1 MRARRLRY
9 SSTKM
14 TRDRMMRIAA
24 GHIAIW
30 LVLGTFCLSGPAIA
44 ARVPPPRRARLIARA
59 SPEEPYSA
67 GYYLWPKNSEKQKT
81 EWDTLHLRNEDKV
94 SGTIE
99 RIAEGVAVLRS
110 EFLAEPMRIPLKNV
124 HEIEFKDRVE
134 ESSRRQAP
142 ARVRAEASAPGEGTE
157 RASSGGRGERPG
169 KVIFANGD
177 SLSVDVTGYDREQL
191 TVTTDFDGERRIGR
205 EYVSGIIFERD
216 ARVVYR
222 ADFEDGNSAGFKSTS
237 GEWTASRG
245 TFGPSEETEWTGAHL
260 RLRQEGHVRYRWTQS
275 EEDNRGTEAWLSFF
289 ARHFDHYAPGEA
301 YQVRSSPFSV
311 TLYRTIQNN
320 AQHVATFGLS
330 ERKSTRRFEVEHD
343 SRTGLF
349 RLKVDGEELTA
360 GVFASPIPRGEYV
373 VLGAQAKHR
382 FDDIVIEQVSEAVL
396 PEERDAADLK
406 DCVLLTNGDRLSGK
420 VIALSEGKAR
430 IETGYSG
437 GTTEMPVTEISA
449 VRFGGSVE
457 TETAELPVVLFRNG
471 DRLSAEV
478 VGYALPDPVAQAS
491 RLQTRM
497 AGSLRVKSLCLGELE
512 LDVKSVS
519 SVDFGGEEENAAP
532 FPGSWEPEAGD
543 S

>member
-1 MRARRLRY
+1 
-9 SSTKM
+9 
-14 TRDRMMRIAA
+14 MMRIAA
-24 GHIAIW
+24 GWIAIW
-30 LVLGTFCLSGPAIA
+30 LILSTFCLYGQAFA

-67 GYYLWPKNSEKQKT
+67 GYYPWPKNSEKQKT

-124 HEIEFKDRVE
+124 HEIGFKDRVE
-134 ESSRRQAP
+134 ESSRRQA
-142 ARVRAEASAPGEGTE
+142 
-157 RASSGGRGERPG
+157 

-177 SLSVDVTGYDREQL
+177 SLSVDVTGYDGERL
-191 TVTTDFDGERRIGR
+191 TVTTDFDPERRIGR

-396 PEERDAADLK
+396 PEEGDAADLK

>member
-1 MRARRLRY
+1 
-9 SSTKM
+9 M
-14 TRDRMMRIAA
+14 TRDRMMRIVA
-24 GHIAIW
+24 GWIAIW
-30 LVLGTFCLSGPAIA
+30 LVLSTFCLSGPAIA

-67 GYYLWPKNSEKQKT
+67 GYHPLPKNSEKQKT

-110 EFLAEPMRIPLKNV
+110 EVLHEPLRIPLKNV
-124 HEIEFKDRVE
+124 REVEFKDRAE
-134 ESSRRQAP
+134 ESSPGPDAVGSGTGGGGTGFQPVNHGQDAH
-142 ARVRAEASAPGEGTE
+142 ATSA
-157 RASSGGRGERPG
+157 
-169 KVIFANGD
+169 KVIFGNGD

-396 PEERDAADLK
+396 PEEGDAADAK
-406 DCVLLTNGDRLSGK
+406 DCVVVTNGDRLSGK
-420 VIALSEGKAR
+420 VIALSERKAR

-497 AGSLRVKSLCLGELE
+497 AGSLRVKSPCLGELE

-543 S
+543 L